1 MANGTK
7 YMPCNRISERKKAIR
22 EYAHD
27 EHHHKAEGTHLVES
41 LRTEQCQEQ
50 IEKRKETGEYDDLSQ
65 YGVTTVVV
73 ADTFFQGDGFE

>member
-1 MANGTK
+1 MGIMANGTK
-7 YMPCNRISERKKAIR
+7 YMPCNRNSERKKLSGD
-22 EYAHD
+22 AHD

-50 IEKRKETGEYDDLSQ
+50 IEKGKEAGEYDDLPQ

-73 ADTFFQGDGFE
+73 ADTFSR